1 MSAIGQP
8 LRLER
13 LRKAYGG
20 TPVLDDISLDI
31 PAGCFCALLG
41 ASGSG
46 KTTLLKLIAG
56 FEIADAG
63 RILIAGRDIAPVPVR
78 RRNIGMVFQNFALFP
93 HMSAAQN
100 VAFGLEM
107 RGLGRREISARV
119 HDALALVGLN
129 EFGDRMP
136 RQLSGGQQQRVALA
150 RALVIEPGL
159 LLMDEPLGALDKS
172 LRQGLQEELRRL
184 HARLGVTI
192 VFVTH
197 DQEEALHLSDLLV
210 VMERG
215 RIVQS
220 GAPRAL
226 YERPANRF
234 VASFLGE
241 CNFVRV
247 GNAVGALRPERV
259 RVGKSAATL
268 SHRLDGRVEDV
279 RFLGPS
285 LRVTLRNQ
293 DGEFVALV
301 PADRHSAA
309 IMPGQLIVAGFDPE
323 EATILEAELEGE
335 HVVTG
340 ESRGANL
347 AG

>member
-1 MSAIGQP
+1 MSSTGRP

-13 LRKAYGG
+13 LRKSYGG
-20 TPVLDDISLDI
+20 PVVLEDFSLDI
-31 PAGCFCALLG
+31 PPGCFCTLLG

-46 KTTLLKLIAG
+46 KSTLLKLIAG
-56 FEIADAG
+56 FEPPDSG
-63 RILIAGRDIAPVPVR
+63 RILLDGRDIASVPVR

-107 RGLGRREISARV
+107 RGLRRPEIAARV
-119 HDALALVGLN
+119 HDVLSLMRLEA
-129 EFGDRMP
+129 FGERMP

-150 RALVIEPGL
+150 RALVIEPGI
-159 LLMDEPLGALDKS
+159 LLMDEPLGALDKA
-172 LRQGLQEELRRL
+172 LRQGLQQELRRL

-197 DQEEALHLSDLLV
+197 DQEEALQLSDLLV

-220 GAPRAL
+220 GAPRTL
-226 YERPANRF
+226 YEAPATSF

-241 CNFVRV
+241 CNFVELGGARC
-247 GNAVGALRPERV
+247 ALRPERV
-259 RVGKSAATL
+259 RLGAAAGAL
-268 SHRLDGRVEDV
+268 PHRIDGRVEDV

-285 LRVTLRNQ
+285 LRVTLRNAC
-293 DGEFVALV
+293 GEFIALV
-301 PADRHSAA
+301 PTDQVSAA
-309 IMPGQLIVAGFDPE
+309 LVRGQSVAAGFGAED
-323 EATILEAELEGE
+323 ATVLG
-335 HVVTG
+335 
-340 ESRGANL
+340 
-347 AG
+347 